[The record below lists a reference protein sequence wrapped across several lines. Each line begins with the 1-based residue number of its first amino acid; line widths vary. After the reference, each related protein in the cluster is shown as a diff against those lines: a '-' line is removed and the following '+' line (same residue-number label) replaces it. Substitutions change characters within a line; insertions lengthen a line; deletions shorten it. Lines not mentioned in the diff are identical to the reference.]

1 MLQVYNIKKLIV
13 FKLTCDIKDLGFTF
27 DKPEAFFFYNW
38 FLCLL
43 TI

>member
-1 MLQVYNIKKLIV
+1 MLCSDIK
-13 FKLTCDIKDLGFTF
+13 DIKDLGFTF